1 MHIYHSLTRNQYIC
15 CVCACVCVS
24 VQSQLEE
31 MEWISGMAQMRSCL
45 FVVRRC
51 ARLLMLGDTRSDV
64 NMLLCVGGSELR
76 EAEGKMGR

>member
-1 MHIYHSLTRNQYIC
+1 M
-15 CVCACVCVS
+15 CVCVCE
-24 VQSQLEE
+24 QSQLEE
-31 MEWISGMAQMRSCL
+31 MEWISAMAQMRSCL

-51 ARLLMLGDTRSDV
+51 ARLLMPGDTRSDV

>member
-1 MHIYHSLTRNQYIC
+1 
-15 CVCACVCVS
+15 
-24 VQSQLEE
+24 
-31 MEWISGMAQMRSCL
+31 MEWISAMAQMRSCL

-51 ARLLMLGDTRSDV
+51 ARLLMPGDTRSDV